1 MGSKKVTGQKKFL
14 HIASCVGASIVIVGA
29 LFKIQHWPGANIA
42 LIAGLGT
49 EAILFLLFATD
60 IPHEDVDW
68 AKAYPELDDPSLVV
82 ERPSLKAAKT
92 DGVSQKLDQML
103 NEANIGTDLIESL
116 GQGMRALSEKAG
128 SMAEISDATLAT
140 NEYVDSVKSAAKNV
154 SSLSD
159 TYTKAAESISGIT
172 VDGESGTSFGTE
184 LTKASKNL
192 SSLNSIYELQLN
204 GAQDNLKSTT
214 KFYEG
219 LSELMKNLNDSVED
233 TKRYKTEIS
242 SLSSNLEA
250 LNTVY
255 GNMLNAMNFKK

>member
-1 MGSKKVTGQKKFL
+1 MSSKKVTGQKKFL

-68 AKAYPELDDPSLVV
+68 AKAYPELEDPHAVV
-82 ERPSLKAAKT
+82 ERPSLKANNSDA
-92 DGVSQKLDQML
+92 VSQKLDQML
-103 NEANIGTDLIESL
+103 NDANIGTDLIESL

-159 TYTKAAESISGIT
+159 TYTKAAQSISGIS
-172 VDGESGTSFGTE
+172 VNGDSSTSFGEE

-192 SSLNSIYELQLN
+192 SSLNSVYELQLN
-204 GAQDNLKSTT
+204 GAQDSLKSTS

-219 LSELMKNLNDSVED
+219 LSDLMKNLNDSVED
-233 TKRYKTEIS
+233 TKRYKSEIS
-242 SLSSNLEA
+242 SLSNNLEA

>member
-1 MGSKKVTGQKKFL
+1 MSSKKVTGQKKFL

-68 AKAYPELDDPSLVV
+68 AKAYPELEDPHAVV
-82 ERPSLKAAKT
+82 DRPALKSNSDA
-92 DGVSQKLDQML
+92 VSQKLDQML
-103 NEANIGTDLIESL
+103 NDANIGTDLIESL
-116 GQGMRALSEKAG
+116 GQGMKSLSEKAS

-159 TYTKAAESISGIT
+159 TYSKAAQSISGIS
-172 VDGESGTSFGTE
+172 VDGDSSTSFGTE

-192 SSLNSIYELQLN
+192 SSLNAVYELQLN
-204 GAQDNLKSTT
+204 GAQDSLKSTS

-219 LSELMKNLNDSVED
+219 LSDLMKNLNDSVED

-242 SLSSNLEA
+242 SLSNNLEA

>member
-1 MGSKKVTGQKKFL
+1 MSSKKVTGQKKFL

-29 LFKIQHWPGANIA
+29 LFKIQHWKGSDIA

-49 EAILFLLFATD
+49 EAVLFLLFATD

-68 AKAYPELDDPSLVV
+68 AKAYPELEDPHAVSNKPL
-82 ERPSLKAAKT
+82 LKSNSDA
-92 DGVSQKLDQML
+92 VSQKLDQML
-103 NEANIGTDLIESL
+103 NDANIGTDLIESL
-116 GQGMRALSEKAG
+116 GQGMKSLSEKAS

-159 TYTKAAESISGIT
+159 TYTKAAQSISGIS
-172 VDGESGTSFGTE
+172 VDGESSNSFGTE

-192 SSLNSIYELQLN
+192 SSLNAVYELQLN
-204 GAQDNLKSTT
+204 GAQDSLKSTS

-219 LSELMKNLNDSVED
+219 LSDLMKNLNDSVED

-242 SLSSNLEA
+242 SLSNNLEA